1 MKFKLKG
8 SKNLLKIVLALG
20 ISVSLWNCEKEDYE
34 VTTTNPHASHEE
46 FHNPFEKVQYSQL
59 SSDSDF
65 SETFT
70 LLEKHSSNLI
80 LTKQSQRGKGSSEK
94 KIKLSIVQSQVIKIE
109 KNNSISWT
117 FELDKR
123 LLKNSDYENFVVKKY
138 NNEFSYHL
146 IAYFDTK
153 NNSKEEKGK
162 SFSFEIPKEKL
173 DLTNVSIQARGD
185 VFDWASPDDGGGGID
200 TSDPCEGIWI
210 QEYAPCNMG
219 GNADGHAPV
228 KQYDGTYCSGSG
240 FIGYVID
247 FSHCETG
254 TYDAPS
260 GPGHD
265 TSDPNDPNTSTGG
278 GGGSSSDISNSPS
291 DSGSEEG
298 ETLVTSPI
306 PPDEDGKCGEGFIK
320 NPVTG
325 ECESICKGGKVYDP
339 TTKNCNCPDGK
350 TEDKYGNCVDK
361 PCKGIPIFGSIEIA
375 SQKGLSG
382 TQGAMFGNSNIGG
395 CKRYGSNDCSTPRNR
410 KHDGIDIK
418 NNYGS
423 PIFAMYD
430 GIIYSTKHDKE
441 GAGYNTRIQSTIN
454 GKTILISYFHLQKEN
469 RVLATSSPV
478 TKVKAG
484 DIIGYQGDSG
494 NLKNALKANSVDSHV
509 HIEVRVHNG
518 SSSWAYKNFEL
529 VDPRDY
535 LNVKINDDGTVENNI
550 NCN

>member
-8 SKNLLKIVLALG
+8 STNLLKIVLALG
-20 ISVSLWNCEKEDYE
+20 VSISLWNCEKEDYE

-46 FHNPFEKVQYSQL
+46 YKKPFEKIKYNELVN
-59 SSDSDF
+59 DNEF
-65 SETFT
+65 SEKLSF
-70 LLEKHSSNLI
+70 LEKHSNKLI
-80 LTKQSQRGKGSSEK
+80 LKKQFSKGETNSNK
-94 KIKLSIVQSQVIKIE
+94 KIKLSIVQNEVIRIE
-109 KNNSISWT
+109 SNNTITWT
-117 FELDKR
+117 FELERNLFKDT
-123 LLKNSDYENFVVKKY
+123 DYENLLVKKY
-138 NNEFSYHL
+138 NNTYTYHL
-146 IAYFDTK
+146 IAYFNTK
-153 NNSKEEKGK
+153 NKAEQENSR
-162 SFSFEIPKEKL
+162 SYSFEIPEEKL
-173 DLTNVSIQARGD
+173 DLDELSLASRGD

-200 TSDPCEGIWI
+200 TSNPCEGVWI
-210 QEYAPCNMG
+210 PEYKQCDAG
-219 GNADGHAPV
+219 GNADGHGPAL
-228 KQYDGTYCSGSG
+228 QHDGSYCSGSD
-240 FIGYVID
+240 FIGYIID

-254 TYDAPS
+254 TYDPPS
-260 GPGHD
+260 GPSNGS
-265 TSDPNDPNTSTGG
+265 TDPADPGPTTG
-278 GGGSSSDISNSPS
+278 GGGSSSN
-291 DSGSEEG
+291 DSGSTSNGESNDG

-306 PPDEDGKCGEGFIK
+306 PPDKDGKCDEGYIK

-325 ECESICKGGKVYDP
+325 ECESICKGGKIYDP
-339 TTKNCNCPDGK
+339 VTKNCNCPDGK
-350 TEDKYGNCVDK
+350 KEDSNGNCVDK
-361 PCKGIPIFGSIEIA
+361 PCKGIPILGAIEIA

-418 NNYGS
+418 SNYGS

-430 GIIYSTKHDKE
+430 GIVYSTKHDKK